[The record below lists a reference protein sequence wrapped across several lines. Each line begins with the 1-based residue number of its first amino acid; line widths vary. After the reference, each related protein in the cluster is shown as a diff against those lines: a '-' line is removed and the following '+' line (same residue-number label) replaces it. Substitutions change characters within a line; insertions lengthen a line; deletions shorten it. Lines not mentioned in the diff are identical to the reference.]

1 MTEKTKSSV
10 GLKWALG
17 LSIVLNVF
25 LVAGGIAAMSV
36 VHHHMHD
43 MPKSP
48 AGQAWEDVEKQLS
61 PASRAHV
68 RDIVKTAA
76 LGTENDW
83 AKARDLRKQAEA
95 LAHSPN
101 YDSARIVDLA
111 EQARSYENMSRA
123 KIETALIQDM
133 ATLPPNERGTV
144 AGYILRPG
152 FRLRRL
158 LSVGQP
164 GEGNGQFHDGPPH
177 DGPPPAKP

>member
-1 MTEKTKSSV
+1 MTDKTRSSA

-17 LSIVLNVF
+17 ISVVLNVF
-25 LVAGGIAAMSV
+25 LIAGGIAGVSV

-61 PASRAHV
+61 PASREHV
-68 RDIVKTAA
+68 RDTVKKAA
-76 LGTENDW
+76 LGTESDW
-83 AKARDLRKQAEA
+83 AKARDLRKQAEE
-95 LAHSPN
+95 LAHAPT

-158 LSVGQP
+158 LSVGQSGP
-164 GEGNGQFHDGPPH
+164 SPDQPNTGQQTQPR
-177 DGPPPAKP
+177 

>member
-1 MTEKTKSSV
+1 MADRTGAST

-17 LSIVLNVF
+17 ISLVVNVF

-48 AGQAWEDVEKQLS
+48 AGAAWEDVEKQLS
-61 PASRAHV
+61 PASRDHIREV
-68 RDIVKTAA
+68 VKTAA

-83 AKARDLRKQAEA
+83 AKAHALRKQAED
-95 LAHSPN
+95 LAHAPN
-101 YDSARIVDLA
+101 YDAAKIVDLA

-164 GEGNGQFHDGPPH
+164 DGQPHEPPQTGDQVTSH
-177 DGPPPAKP
+177 